1 MSRNVRYLLLVFFN
15 CLCIVFFLIFNID
28 MLFGIAMLLWI
39 DLIVYAVSK
48 FNERSVFFGFL
59 VTFFI
64 FLMGRQML
72 EIFGLHKIETDFPDS
87 VQKKKEITLLLS
99 LMGLFGGYI
108 ISGYIKNSK
117 MKIRIKKKQNNEQTL
132 LVPYIRKV
140 SSILFRITYI
150 FAILKVLESAIY
162 VSYAGYLSMYTSFSS
177 NLPYIIQ
184 KLAELSPIL
193 MFTYLGTLPSK
204 KECQCNIVLYI
215 IYLLSTLATGR
226 RFECIGGL
234 LLLVV
239 YYALRNENT
248 DNQKERWI
256 DKKTI
261 LIIGIGALGI
271 IIVANI
277 IGTSRYGTESY
288 QKTNGYLLDFIYQQG
303 VSINVIKRYIE
314 YGANLPKG
322 KLYFIGSTLSVLAR
336 SPIGRIL
343 NIAVYGGNT
352 VENAMNGFSFAH
364 ALSYL
369 VMGKQYLNGNGMGSS
384 YIAEIMYSFGYMGV
398 FIANIFYGVFLRKF
412 FKLKKDKVWI
422 NTIIIIMMKS
432 LFFAPRGSFDAFFSD
447 LLSVNVWLTLI
458 FVYLFSSMI
467 YKNKKKTYA
476 KRGRN
481 V

>member
-1 MSRNVRYLLLVFFN
+1 
-15 CLCIVFFLIFNID
+15 
-28 MLFGIAMLLWI
+28 
-39 DLIVYAVSK
+39 
-48 FNERSVFFGFL
+48 
-59 VTFFI
+59 
-64 FLMGRQML
+64 
-72 EIFGLHKIETDFPDS
+72 
-87 VQKKKEITLLLS
+87 
-99 LMGLFGGYI
+99 
-108 ISGYIKNSK
+108 
-117 MKIRIKKKQNNEQTL
+117 
-132 LVPYIRKV
+132 
-140 SSILFRITYI
+140 
-150 FAILKVLESAIY
+150 
-162 VSYAGYLSMYTSFSS
+162 
-177 NLPYIIQ
+177 
-184 KLAELSPIL
+184 
-193 MFTYLGTLPSK
+193 
-204 KECQCNIVLYI
+204 
-215 IYLLSTLATGR
+215 
-226 RFECIGGL
+226 
-234 LLLVV
+234 
-239 YYALRNENT
+239 
-248 DNQKERWI
+248 
-256 DKKTI
+256 